1 MIATK
6 NPTSREGRV
15 FQNACLVGRVLDN
28 SEEQHFVQQRYLR
41 VRFRLDGVRAR
52 LTAELAFGRSA

>member
-1 MIATK
+1 MGAKK
-6 NPTSREGRV
+6 NPTSREGRA
-15 FQNACLVGRVLDN
+15 FWSACLVGRAPDN